1 MFSCPWQPKWS
12 RLGDASDGSR
22 EFPRSYGT
30 MQYCLHGANFA
41 SILWPVCDIYIDYF
55 NSRLKDD
62 SKTPKNNSLF
72 QCVIFATL
80 RTLINCA
87 QNAKFHSKREQSG
100 YMMRNKCFTCWILV
114 QVCWCKKLHYI
125 NMCNLNRSL
134 SFLTIL
140 SPNTT
145 HSKCHQHCS
154 ASPLEHCFG

>member
-12 RLGDASDGSR
+12 RLEDASDGSR

-72 QCVIFATL
+72 QCGTFATL

-100 YMMRNKCFTCWILV
+100 YMKKVLHLLNTCSSLLMQKTSLYKYV
-114 QVCWCKKLHYI
+114 QFEPFAKLSYDSISKHY
-125 NMCNLNRSL
+125 
-134 SFLTIL
+134 T
-140 SPNTT
+140 
-145 HSKCHQHCS
+145 Q
-154 ASPLEHCFG
+154 